1 MLEKFRTKLP
11 VSDEKWQ
18 TYIRCFTQI
27 HIPARTMILAEG
39 EVSTKAYIIEKG
51 AIRAYFNHNG
61 DEITPQFFFENQ
73 SIASIESFKKS
84 IPSRVSLETIEAS
97 TLWWIDKK
105 DLDWILDEV
114 MEIKAIRTVI
124 NDALLERTFH
134 YMDHFVSFIRDTP
147 EQRYLQLL
155 EHSPH
160 VVIRVPQHYI
170 ASYLGIS
177 SVHLSR
183 IKAKITRRKV

>member
-1 MLEKFRTKLP
+1 MNA
-11 VSDEKWQ
+11 
-18 TYIRCFTQI
+18 
-27 HIPARTMILAEG
+27 PARTTLLTEG

-61 DEITPQFFFENQ
+61 EEITPRFFFENQ
-73 SIASIESFKKS
+73 SISSIESFKKS
-84 IPSRVSLETIEAS
+84 IPSRFSLETIEAS

-105 DLDWILDEV
+105 DIDWILEEI
-114 MEIKAIRTVI
+114 MEIGPIRTIVT
-124 NDALLERTFH
+124 DALLERMFD

-160 VVIRVPQHYI
+160 IVIRVPQHYI

-183 IKAKITRRKV
+183 IKAKIAGKK

>member
-1 MLEKFRTKLP
+1 MLEKFRSRLP
-11 VSDEKWQ
+11 VSDEKWLS
-18 TYIRCFTQI
+18 YIRCFKQI
-27 HIPARTMILAEG
+27 NVPARTTLLTEG

-61 DEITPQFFFENQ
+61 EEITPRFFFENQ
-73 SIASIESFKKS
+73 SISSIESFKKS
-84 IPSRVSLETIEAS
+84 IPSRFSLETIEAS

-105 DLDWILDEV
+105 DIDWILEEI
-114 MEIKAIRTVI
+114 MEIGPIRTIVT
-124 NDALLERTFH
+124 DALLERMFD

-160 VVIRVPQHYI
+160 IVIRVPQHYI

-183 IKAKITRRKV
+183 IKAKIARKK